1 MKKAL
6 IIGVG
11 GQDGSYLAHFLQ
23 GKGYEVHGTSR
34 DHLVS
39 PLANLDRLGIRE
51 KVRLHSL
58 SLADFRSVLSILRR
72 INPDEIYSLAGQ
84 TSVGLSFEYPVETIE
99 SITVGTLNILECLRL
114 LEHPAKFY
122 HAGSSEC
129 YGNTPEPATEDT
141 PFRPRSPYAV
151 AKVAAHHAVANYREA
166 YGLFAC
172 SGILFNHESPLR
184 PGRFVTQKIVS
195 AARRIS
201 AGSGEKL
208 PLGNLTIQRDWGW
221 APEYVVAMWKMLQQ
235 SKPEDFV
242 VATGATH
249 SLEDFTRLV
258 FEACKLSW
266 QDYVI
271 RDPDSFRPT
280 DLQVSRASP
289 AKAGRELGWSAQI
302 GLPGLVE
309 KLIAKDLF

>member
-1 MKKAL
+1 LKKAL

-11 GQDGSYLAHFLQ
+11 GQDGSYLAHFLF

-51 KVRLHSL
+51 NVRLHSL
-58 SLADFRSVLSILRR
+58 SLADFRSVLSVLRR
-72 INPDEIYSLAGQ
+72 VNPDEIYSLAGQ
-84 TSVGLSFEYPVETIE
+84 TSVGLSFEYPVETME

-129 YGNTPEPATEDT
+129 YGNTPEPATEET

-235 SKPEDFV
+235 PKPQDFV
-242 VATGATH
+242 VATGSSH

-258 FEACKLSW
+258 FEACKLRW
-266 QDYVI
+266 QDYVV
-271 RDPDSFRPT
+271 RDPESLRPT
-280 DLQVSRASP
+280 DLVVSRACP
-289 AKAGRELGWSAQI
+289 AKARQELGWSAQTA
-302 GLPGLVE
+302 LPKLVE
-309 KLIAKDLF
+309 KLIGKEII